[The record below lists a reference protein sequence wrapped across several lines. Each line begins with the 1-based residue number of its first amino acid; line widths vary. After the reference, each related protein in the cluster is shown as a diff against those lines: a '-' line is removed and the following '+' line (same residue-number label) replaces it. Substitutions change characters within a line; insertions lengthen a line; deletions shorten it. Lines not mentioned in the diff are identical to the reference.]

1 LKEFVGL
8 RSSTVYDINKYESV
22 LWFSD
27 IPQEPECQSP
37 AWNSGFELGDP
48 WLEVRKQQFSKP
60 PGPPS
65 VIWPWLEVSAINHAE
80 GPMPNLRPTIL
91 EPDLKAEVGEGEAH
105 PMIERRIEEHP
116 EISEAYER
124 YRPSWEQWASEY
136 QRRARIQSVYADLFR
151 LHTQVEKQGEILE
164 LVLGVGLVSWRG
176 PSKGKSATILR
187 HVVVANIDLHFESA
201 TGVIRVVCAADG
213 AQLKIEDDM
222 LEPELR
228 PDRNHYAAVSDQL
241 KSIGDDVW
249 NRPLIETAIKSWA
262 GALHPDLEWS
272 PNLKMVVS
280 DRDKP
285 TASFAPAL
293 ILRRRTQFGMVRV
306 YNALID
312 QLSRPE
318 QEVPAGWAALVDDL
332 DDQDST
338 GGFDPPTGEPRTAPI
353 TESE

>member
-1 LKEFVGL
+1 
-8 RSSTVYDINKYESV
+8 
-22 LWFSD
+22 
-27 IPQEPECQSP
+27 
-37 AWNSGFELGDP
+37 
-48 WLEVRKQQFSKP
+48 
-60 PGPPS
+60 
-65 VIWPWLEVSAINHAE
+65 
-80 GPMPNLRPTIL
+80 M
-91 EPDLKAEVGEGEAH
+91 
-105 PMIERRIEEHP
+105 
-116 EISEAYER
+116 
-124 YRPSWEQWASEY
+124 
-136 QRRARIQSVYADLFR
+136 LFR
-151 LHTQVEKQGEILE
+151 
-164 LVLGVGLVSWRG
+164 S
-176 PSKGKSATILR
+176 
-187 HVVVANIDLHFESA
+187 ESA

-285 TASFAPAL
+285 ATSFAPAL

-306 YNALID
+306 YKALID